1 MTNDIMIYLICA
13 GICIIVIAIATIVIA
28 ISNSKSKKKI
38 VELES
43 EKQALNMERNKF
55 ASEQAQ
61 LRKAQE
67 DLKKDRKSTRLNSSH
82 R

>member
-38 VELES
+38 VEQFP
-43 EKQALNMERNKF
+43 KC
-55 ASEQAQ
+55 
-61 LRKAQE
+61 
-67 DLKKDRKSTRLNSSH
+67 
-82 R
+82 